1 MSKSESEMRSQRQMA
16 AAAKVLDAILTSS
29 GPVDLC
35 RQIVHSQYVP
45 EATRGCELF
54 YLDSKSVLRSI
65 ASYGIGVGQ
74 TDGIS
79 AWDNSPMSEAI
90 REKRLVT
97 GAIVSNGTEVAVVAL
112 PFITNGVPVG
122 LVAIVVEDKGYKV
135 QITDEM
141 SELFFKLGAFYLES
155 LDFGN
160 VINGTG
166 SMAISPEDLTSRQL
180 NILSHIENGLVNLEI
195 AKILML
201 SESTIRQETV
211 RIYRALG
218 VGNRQEAVKKAK
230 ALGLLTRKN
239 AHQPAG
245 H

>member
-16 AAAKVLDAILTSS
+16 TAAKVLDAILTSS

-245 H
+245 N